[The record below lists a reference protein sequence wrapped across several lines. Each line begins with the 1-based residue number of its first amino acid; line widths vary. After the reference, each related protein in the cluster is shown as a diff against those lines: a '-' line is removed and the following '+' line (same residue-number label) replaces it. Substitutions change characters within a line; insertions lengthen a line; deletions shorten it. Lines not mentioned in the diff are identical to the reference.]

1 MPVGNVPYH
10 HRRKY
15 SPQVPPDYQSRI
27 FFGDYMRENRP
38 SRVAGGSG
46 HVGTSTVAAPAAAGT
61 QLSNSGASSGEEQQ
75 YSSSAA
81 SSVAQDNAGSVNNF
95 PGGLQQQQQQHN
107 GNGPTS
113 PVSGSQ
119 ISLGQQQRVANN
131 NNNIAVIGGLAGS
144 GSLSTAAASGNNCCA
159 GSGGTAGVAGCDTNG
174 NDDGCAELQFH
185 HQSSPG
191 PTSSTN
197 SYTIGGSTSGV
208 ADLQQ
213 QQQQQILKQQ
223 QTSQP
228 QQQQQH
234 HQLQQ
239 QQQLLQQSSSLS
251 SSNSLI
257 NNNNQIRDNYG
268 VTTSAIVTL
277 GSGGSV
283 ASNSNNNHHQ
293 QQQQQFQG
301 GVATASHHV
310 SLVGVSAAS
319 SATMTT
325 SAAISPPRPMQKV
338 IPTVVYLMSR
348 IAVHMEIEGTA
359 QCPAQVMLAA
369 ALGCEE
375 LGITNKLLAQ
385 SVFGLWMTS
394 PLLEV
399 QLKPHHRPYAV
410 RVAWSK
416 LLDKHSHGNELEK
429 LSDEPMTM
437 LRRNV
442 FFSKRDEEKIKDPRI
457 LELLY
462 EEARHN
468 VLLGRYVMESSHS
481 IMLGGIQARIELGPY
496 NSHTHSTSYFREN
509 QFRFLPAHVAKSS
522 SWSWLPISRRTSAEV
537 RLLEQFK
544 RVPTTATTKKLM
556 RKYLEFCW
564 ALPFYGA
571 AYFHGQVE
579 QPVRGLMSLM
589 QQKDLPVLI
598 AVNERGI
605 YVIDQ
610 IECTLLLGLKYD
622 ELSWDYAK
630 PSNVNDPECL
640 PCIFLQFGAVENGIA
655 ATKLMQIF
663 TRQAAMVDALITHFI
678 EQAKRRKESGGG
690 VGAGEVPDVPIVG
703 VVGVGG
709 GGENP
714 YEAEPNPIQNN
725 GVGVLSNKLSRL
737 TLATFDD
744 EGRCIGQTG
753 SLAISY

>member
-1 MPVGNVPYH
+1 
-10 HRRKY
+10 
-15 SPQVPPDYQSRI
+15 
-27 FFGDYMRENRP
+27 
-38 SRVAGGSG
+38 
-46 HVGTSTVAAPAAAGT
+46 
-61 QLSNSGASSGEEQQ
+61 
-75 YSSSAA
+75 
-81 SSVAQDNAGSVNNF
+81 
-95 PGGLQQQQQQHN
+95 
-107 GNGPTS
+107 
-113 PVSGSQ
+113 
-119 ISLGQQQRVANN
+119 
-131 NNNIAVIGGLAGS
+131 
-144 GSLSTAAASGNNCCA
+144 
-159 GSGGTAGVAGCDTNG
+159 
-174 NDDGCAELQFH
+174 
-185 HQSSPG
+185 
-191 PTSSTN
+191 
-197 SYTIGGSTSGV
+197 
-208 ADLQQ
+208 
-213 QQQQQILKQQ
+213 
-223 QTSQP
+223 
-228 QQQQQH
+228 
-234 HQLQQ
+234 
-239 QQQLLQQSSSLS
+239 
-251 SSNSLI
+251 
-257 NNNNQIRDNYG
+257 
-268 VTTSAIVTL
+268 
-277 GSGGSV
+277 
-283 ASNSNNNHHQ
+283 
-293 QQQQQFQG
+293 
-301 GVATASHHV
+301 
-310 SLVGVSAAS
+310 
-319 SATMTT
+319 
-325 SAAISPPRPMQKV
+325 MQKV
-338 IPTVVYLMSR
+338 IPTAVYLMSR

-709 GGENP
+709 GAENP